1 MLGNKLV
8 TVVAGV
14 SVLLAAPA
22 VRAEQATTQGQRA
35 RVVAHSTALSSGGG
49 TLGIEM
55 TNGDVWLLTLADG
68 EMLLNGHPVGNYREL
83 GPMAEGWREFV
94 RRAAEL
100 STQDALAAFAEFGP
114 GGLNGAEQA
123 GLRAYQRTVENLL
136 AGRAGPAAVPEMP
149 ALPPEVA
156 ARIAETVAQ
165 AEQMS
170 EQIAEEVARARAQVE
185 VEPGARVQVG
195 RAPRTDAVGL
205 GSVIGGLTNL
215 AAVFLAMMFIGF
227 GITFFAP
234 RQLETVSDTVFRSF
248 WRSFLAG
255 LFALPLI
262 VPVLGMIIVGLTLTV
277 VGVLVVPFAAVAY
290 IVAVVLALAM
300 GYIAVARS
308 VGEIYVRRK
317 TAQSPQPGSWLPLK
331 FVAYGLAALLA
342 IWLPAVFLSWV
353 PVVGN
358 VLGVVAAVLTW
369 FIATAGFGATII
381 SRGGVRGTIIRRIDA
396 ALTDE
401 HYWDDVAS
409 LSIPGPSSRESS

>member
-1 MLGNKLV
+1 MFGNKLV

-14 SVLLAAPA
+14 SVLFAAPA
-22 VRAEQATTQGQRA
+22 VRAEQATSQTQRG

-55 TNGDVWLLTLADG
+55 TNGDVWQLTLADG
-68 EMLLNGHPVGNYREL
+68 EMLLNGHPVGSYREL

-100 STQDALAAFAEFGP
+100 STQDALAAFAEFEPP
-114 GGLNGAEQA
+114 GLISGEQT
-123 GLRAYQRTVENLL
+123 GLRAFRMTVENLR
-136 AGRAGPAAVPEMP
+136 AGRTGHAAVPQMP
-149 ALPPEVA
+149 GLPPEAA
-156 ARIAETVAQ
+156 ARVAEAVAQ
-165 AEQMS
+165 AEQMQA
-170 EQIAEEVARARAQVE
+170 QIAEQMARARAQVE
-185 VEPGARVQVG
+185 AEQTTERVD
-195 RAPRTDAVGL
+195 RAPRADAVGL
-205 GSVIGGLTNL
+205 GPVIGGLTNL

-227 GITFFAP
+227 GMTFFAP

-255 LFALPLI
+255 LFAQPLI
-262 VPVLGMIIVGLTLTV
+262 VPALGMIIVGLILTV
-277 VGVLVVPFAAVAY
+277 VGVILVPFATVAY
-290 IVAVVLALAM
+290 IIAVALALAM

-308 VGEIYVRRK
+308 VGEIYVRGK
-317 TAQSPQPGSWLPLK
+317 TGQSPQPGSWLPLK

-342 IWLPAVFLSWV
+342 IWLPAVFLGWV
-353 PVVGN
+353 PVVGDI
-358 VLGVVAAVLTW
+358 LAVVAAVLTW
-369 FIATAGFGATII
+369 FVATAGFGATII

-409 LSIPGPSSRESS
+409 LSIPAPPSEHSS